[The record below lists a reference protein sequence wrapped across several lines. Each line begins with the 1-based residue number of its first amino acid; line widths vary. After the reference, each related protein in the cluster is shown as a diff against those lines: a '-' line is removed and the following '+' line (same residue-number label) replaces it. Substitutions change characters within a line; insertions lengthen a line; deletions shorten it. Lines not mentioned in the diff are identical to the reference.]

1 MKKLL
6 AAILMLFVGAF
17 CVTADDVSDI
27 KQAFARLNQYHKAA
41 NLDGALS
48 MYSKDYMSAN
58 TNGSVLTYTMWRAL
72 SQMLK
77 ATDIKEF
84 LTLFIMVDENRKP
97 TQEELQQLANISP
110 EQSAQF
116 KQQFAQIQQ
125 QMINGMKKNGA
136 LIEQTIKFVDI
147 KVYEG
152 KTARVVVEYTQLD
165 SKNETMQ
172 KTKQT
177 KEISILRKENGSWKF
192 LMDTEIY

>member
-27 KQAFARLNQYHKAA
+27 KQAFARLNQYYKAA

-48 MYSKDYMSAN
+48 MYSKDYMNAD
-58 TNGSVLTYTMWRAL
+58 TNGQVITYTKCRAL
-72 SQMLK
+72 IQMLK
-77 ATDIKEF
+77 ATDVKEF
-84 LTLFIMVDENRKP
+84 LTLFIMVEENRKP

-116 KQQFAQIQQ
+116 AQLQQ
-125 QMINGMKKNGA
+125 QMINGMKKEGA

-152 KTARVVVEYTQLD
+152 KTARVVVEYTALD
-165 SKNETMQ
+165 SKDETRQ